1 VFHVIAGDLR
11 FQLDDQ
17 DLRLTAGETLLAPKG
32 VPHTYRV
39 KPEEGRWLT
48 VTTHGDFEGLV
59 RSFSRAAARSE
70 LPPSSGPPTP
80 EQAEALAAACLEHG
94 IELVGPPLR

>member
-1 VFHVIAGDLR
+1 MIAGDLR

-48 VTTHGDFEGLV
+48 VTTHGDFDGLV

-80 EQAEALAAACLEHG
+80 ERAEALAAACLEHG